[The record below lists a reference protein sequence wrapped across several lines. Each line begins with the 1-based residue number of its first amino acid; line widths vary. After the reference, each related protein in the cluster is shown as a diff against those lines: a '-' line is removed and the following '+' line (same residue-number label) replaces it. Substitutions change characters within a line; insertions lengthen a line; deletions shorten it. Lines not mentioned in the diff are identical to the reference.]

1 MLAVGS
7 PTLRA
12 QEAAP
17 ETPPAAAPVES
28 PPTAPVPAT
37 VPPPATVLPTAPSA
51 AASGPDVFFL
61 PDAAGNLRRV
71 LGYRYE
77 DFFQSWRAAQNQ
89 QDEVRQP
96 EFALI
101 DLRAD
106 ATAEEEYV
114 SIDLTIEVEV
124 QSNDWVEVP
133 LQLGALIIDS
143 WKIDGEGSR
152 DFILFDPAR
161 QGYVA
166 WLQGKPGDR
175 REIELRGKLVVQR
188 DGEGRQLEVE
198 LPAAATSHVDFT
210 SSGEVEIESPKLAIH
225 STVTADDGRY
235 TSQIEGAKGRLALR
249 WGPRVVEQFDRAA
262 TLSAGVD
269 ATATIDPGRL
279 TYEAIVA
286 LRSFGE
292 PLERV
297 RIRLP
302 RGAAAASLPAGA
314 GYELIPIASTSGRNG
329 SSLVEIRFDQPST
342 TPPPVRLVAEQAGGA
357 DAAAPMTATPF
368 EVVGAFRQRNQLA
381 IRINDTLHADFHGE
395 GRIEQIDPLELP
407 ENLRTPAP
415 LAAFSG
421 AGADWE
427 LSISTQP
434 RQRKVRVTPTYA
446 MNLGSHGA
454 TLDVTLD
461 YQFLG
466 GRTFE
471 LRADL
476 RGWELTEQ
484 PIESGG
490 VVDLTEQHVTPAGV
504 LVLPLKESDLQQ
516 TRVRFTLRREAGLGV
531 HDLPLPQLLEAYTLP
546 GVLSVTCDDAW
557 RATVQVENSN
567 GITSA
572 EANGTPNG
580 APPTGATIATP
591 AAPATVAAEPATT
604 SAAGTPSSTSR
615 RDAAVRRFQT
625 FLDRPRVAVDVSERE
640 QSIVV
645 DSAIEGKLAD
655 GRLEVEQRLR
665 YDIAFQPTSE
675 LTATVPTA
683 LSSNPAFQLL
693 LDGQPLA
700 AAAFE
705 FQTLATK
712 PTATPETARRLIV
725 RLPRPTVGRTV
736 LQFRSTYAI
745 DESQQAGRAKVSL
758 PLAMASSPAATRA
771 SITSSA
777 GQPRIALWSD
787 AETEPWR
794 VVAPD
799 STGVGVDQQP
809 AFMQAAAAKPV
820 GELSLRLEPAAGATP
835 VEVRCDATWVQT
847 WVVGGQRQD
856 RFVYRFRTSAPR
868 IEMVLPDDF
877 EGRPLEAVLD
887 GQVIPADRSGA
898 RLTVVLAQGDGSQT
912 HTLELR
918 RHAPQRVSAA
928 TALNASFPRMEN
940 VQGTR
945 PFYWQLIVPRDMAVA
960 TAPAG
965 MNGEYKLGWREW
977 SWGRQPTQGQDQL
990 EEWTD
995 ATSAP
1000 ELPASTNE
1008 YLYSA
1013 FDSPVVANVQLVRRV
1028 WLIIAAGAGA
1038 LAVGLVAL
1046 YTNLGRT
1053 AGFWLAA
1060 IIAAVASLAAYPEAA
1075 VLLVQAI
1082 FLGGAF
1088 TIVSLLTRWLLA
1100 DVRIRRSA
1108 PPAPPSSVASLTATQ
1123 PWLGER
1129 PDDSVVATTSGSTR
1143 QVSGTS
1149 P

>member
-7 PTLRA
+7 SPLRA
-12 QEAAP
+12 QEAVP
-17 ETPPAAAPVES
+17 ETPPAVVPAGLPPTVTAPPVAAP
-28 PPTAPVPAT
+28 APAPAT
-37 VPPPATVLPTAPSA
+37 VVPTTPSPGA
-51 AASGPDVFFL
+51 LGPDVFFL
-61 PDAAGNLRRV
+61 PDANGNLRRV

-77 DFFQSWRAAQNQ
+77 DFFQSWRAAQSQ

-96 EFALI
+96 EFALL
-101 DLRAD
+101 DLSAN
-106 ATAEEEYV
+106 ATAEEDFV
-114 SIDLTIEVEV
+114 AIDLRIEVEI
-124 QSNDWVEVP
+124 QSSNWVEVP
-133 LQLGALIIDS
+133 LQLGALIIDN
-143 WKIDGEGSR
+143 WKSGGKDSR
-152 DFILFDPAR
+152 DFILFDPVR
-161 QGYVA
+161 QSYVA
-166 WLQGKPGDR
+166 WIQGKPGDR
-175 REIELRGKLVVQR
+175 REIELTGKLIVQR
-188 DGEGRQLEVE
+188 DGDSRQLEVE

-210 SSGEVEIESPKLAIH
+210 SSGEVEIEAPKLAIH

-269 ATATIDPGRL
+269 ATATIDPGRI
-279 TYEAIVA
+279 TYEAVVA

-292 PLERV
+292 PLDRV

-329 SSLVEIRFDQPST
+329 SSLVEVRFDQPSA
-342 TPPPVRLVAEQAGGA
+342 TPPPVRLVAEQTGGA

-368 EVVGAFRQRNQLA
+368 EVVGAFRQRNQLV
-381 IRINDTLHADFHGE
+381 IRVNELLHADFHGE

-427 LSISTQP
+427 LAISTQP

-490 VVDLTEQHVTPAGV
+490 VVDLIEQHVTPAGV

-516 TRVRFTLRREAGLGV
+516 TRVRFTLRREAGLGL

-546 GVLSVTCDDAW
+546 GVLSVSCDDAW
-557 RATVQVENSN
+557 RATVQVENSS

-572 EANGTPNG
+572 ESNGPTNGTANGVANG
-580 APPTGATIATP
+580 AAATP
-591 AAPATVAAEPATT
+591 ASAIAATPALDVPATP
-604 SAAGTPSSTSR
+604 PSR
-615 RDAAVRRFQT
+615 RDAAARRFQI
-625 FLDRPRVAVDVSERE
+625 FLERPRVAIDVSERE
-640 QSIVV
+640 QSIAV
-645 DSAIEGKLAD
+645 DSTVDGKLAD

-665 YDIAFQPTSE
+665 YDIAFQPASE
-675 LTATVPTA
+675 LTATIPAA
-683 LSSNPAFQLL
+683 LSSNSAFQLL
-693 LDGQPLA
+693 LDGQPLPA
-700 AAAFE
+700 TAFE
-705 FQTLATK
+705 IQPLSA
-712 PTATPETARRLIV
+712 TATATELSRRLVV
-725 RLPRPTVGRTV
+725 RLPRATVGRTV
-736 LQFRSTYAI
+736 LQLRSAYAI
-745 DESQQAGRAKVSL
+745 DESQQTGRAKITL
-758 PLAMASSPAATRA
+758 PLAIPALPAATRA
-771 SITSSA
+771 NIASAA
-777 GQPRIALWSD
+777 GQARVALWSD

-794 VVAPD
+794 SIAPD
-799 STGVGVDQQP
+799 STGVGIDQQP
-809 AFMQAAAAKPV
+809 TLLQASAAKPV
-820 GELSLRLEPAAGATP
+820 GELSLRLEPALGDAPA
-835 VEVRCDATWVQT
+835 EVRCDATWVQT

-856 RFVYRFRTSAPR
+856 RFVYRFRTSAPQV
-868 IEMVLPDDF
+868 ELVLPEDF

-898 RLTVVLAQGDGSQT
+898 RLTVVLPQGDGLQT

-918 RHAPQRVSAA
+918 RHAPQRIAA
-928 TALNASFPRMEN
+928 TTGLSASFPMMEN

-945 PFYWQLIVPRDMAVA
+945 PFFWQLIVPRDMSVV
-960 TAPAG
+960 TTPAG

-990 EEWTD
+990 EEWTN

-1013 FDSPVVANVQLVRRV
+1013 FDSPAAADVQLVRRA

-1060 IIAAVASLAAYPEAA
+1060 MIAAVASLAAYPEAA
-1075 VLLVQAI
+1075 VMLVQAI

-1129 PDDSVVATTSGSTR
+1129 PDDSIVATTSGSTR

>member
-1 MLAVGS
+1 M
-7 PTLRA
+7 
-12 QEAAP
+12 
-17 ETPPAAAPVES
+17 
-28 PPTAPVPAT
+28 
-37 VPPPATVLPTAPSA
+37 TVLPTTPSPS
-51 AASGPDVFFL
+51 ASGPDVFFL
-61 PDAAGNLRRV
+61 PDANGNLRRV

-77 DFFQSWRAAQNQ
+77 DFFQSWRAAQSQ

-96 EFALI
+96 EFALL

-106 ATAEEEYV
+106 ATAEEDFV
-114 SIDLTIEVEV
+114 AIKLKIEVEI

-133 LQLGALIIDS
+133 LQLGTLIIDK
-143 WKIDGEGSR
+143 WKLVGDDSR
-152 DFILFDPAR
+152 DFILFDPVR
-161 QGYVA
+161 QSYVA
-166 WLQGKPGDR
+166 WIQGKPGDR
-175 REIELRGKLVVQR
+175 RDIELTGKLIMQR
-188 DGEGRQLEVE
+188 DGDSRQLEVE
-198 LPAAATSHVDFT
+198 LPTAATSHVDFT
-210 SSGEVEIESPKLAIH
+210 SSGEVEIEAPKLAVH

-269 ATATIDPGRL
+269 ATATIDPGRI
-279 TYEAIVA
+279 TYEAVVA

-292 PLERV
+292 PLDRV

-314 GYELIPIASTSGRNG
+314 GYELIPIASTTGRHG
-329 SSLVEIRFDQPST
+329 SSLVEVRFDQPSA
-342 TPPPVRLVAEQAGGA
+342 TPPPVRLVAEQTGGA
-357 DAAAPMTATPF
+357 DATAPMTATPF

-381 IRINDTLHADFHGE
+381 IRINETLHADFHSE

-490 VVDLTEQHVTPAGV
+490 VIDLIEQHVTPAGV

-516 TRVRFTLRREAGLGV
+516 TRVRFTLRREAGLGL

-546 GVLSVTCDDAW
+546 GLLSVTCDDAW
-557 RATVQVENSN
+557 RSTVQVDNSN
-567 GITSA
+567 GISPA
-572 EANGTPNG
+572 ESNG
-580 APPTGATIATP
+580 ASGGATAPAATLAGATTP
-591 AAPATVAAEPATT
+591 AGDPNAAVPPAPAA
-604 SAAGTPSSTSR
+604 R
-615 RDAAVRRFQT
+615 RDAAARRFQT
-625 FLDRPRVAVDVSERE
+625 FVDRPRVAIDVSERE
-640 QSIVV
+640 QSIAV
-645 DSAIEGKLAD
+645 DSTIEGKLAD

-675 LTATVPTA
+675 LTATIPVA

-693 LDGQPLA
+693 LDGQPLEATAFEVQPLSATA
-700 AAAFE
+700 AAME
-705 FQTLATK
+705 LN
-712 PTATPETARRLIV
+712 RRLVV

-736 LQFRSTYAI
+736 VQLRSIYAI
-745 DESQQAGRAKVSL
+745 DESQQAGRAKITL
-758 PLAMASSPAATRA
+758 PLAIPALPAATRA
-771 SITSSA
+771 NIVSPA
-777 GQPRIALWSD
+777 GQARIALWSD

-794 VVAPD
+794 AIAPD
-799 STGVGVDQQP
+799 STGVGVDLQP
-809 AFMQAAAAKPV
+809 ALLQASAAKPV
-820 GELSLRLEPAAGATP
+820 GELSLRLEPSLGATP
-835 VEVRCDATWVQT
+835 AEVRCDATWVQT

-856 RFVYRFRTSAPR
+856 RFVYRFRTSAPQV
-868 IEMVLPDDF
+868 ELVLPDDF

-898 RLTVVLAQGDGSQT
+898 RLTVVLPQGDGSQA

-918 RHAPQRVSAA
+918 RHAPQRIAA
-928 TALNASFPRMEN
+928 TTGLSASFPLMEN

-945 PFYWQLIVPRDMAVA
+945 PFFWQLIVPRDMAVVS
-960 TAPAG
+960 TPSG

-990 EEWTD
+990 EEWTS

-1013 FDSPVVANVQLVRRV
+1013 FDSPESANVQLVRRA

-1075 VLLVQAI
+1075 VMLVQAI
-1082 FLGGAF
+1082 FLGGTF

-1129 PDDSVVATTSGSTR
+1129 PDDSIVATTSGSTR